1 MDNKTDDTPTSKI
14 EIKNDINKILLE
26 ISNNIL
32 NDFANS
38 NNYENINIKLKD
50 KLISKITNN
59 INIVNKLY
67 DYYIFNYN
75 EEKMTSIYNHL
86 KIFSTIQNTN
96 AQSNIS
102 YYKTLKI
109 TLGHLIYDI
118 YRDSNYHIIMTN
130 VPTRAVPIANNKI
143 NDIDNMELI
152 NSENIQDTLE
162 HFNGLDTIYSVFQV
176 TSSTYL
182 VKFKLYSD
190 AEKICS
196 ILNKMQMGGNIIKVE
211 LLEHNP
217 NLLPNKE
224 SVILHVEEKEEK
236 EEKEEQEEPI
246 QEIVESIPS
255 VSSVPSVSVSDIEDI
270 DIGNDNEYQI
280 ENIKDI
286 EIENIKIAEI
296 EANTNIITSNDTK
309 NTDTNSTSATS
320 ATSATSSSTGNLLV
334 VDLAYGL
341 YNKVT
346 SGFGLFNY
354 FRRG

>member
-1 MDNKTDDTPTSKI
+1 MDNKTDNKTTSKI

-38 NNYENINIKLKD
+38 NNYENIKLKD

-224 SVILHVEEKEEK
+224 SVILHVEEKEQ
-236 EEKEEQEEPI
+236 QEEPI
-246 QEIVESIPS
+246 QEIVESVS
-255 VSSVPSVSVSDIEDI
+255 SVSSVSNVSSVPSVSVSDIEDI
-270 DIGNDNEYQI
+270 DIGNDNEYKI

-296 EANTNIITSNDTK
+296 EANNTCNTSNTSSSDNK
-309 NTDTNSTSATS
+309 NTDVSNT
-320 ATSATSSSTGNLLV
+320 TGNLLV

>member
-1 MDNKTDDTPTSKI
+1 MGNKTDNTTTGKI

-38 NNYENINIKLKD
+38 NNYENIKLKD

-59 INIVNKLY
+59 INIINKLY

-86 KIFSTIQNTN
+86 KIFSTIRNQENTDNTN
-96 AQSNIS
+96 TQSNIS

-130 VPTRAVPIANNKI
+130 VPTRAVLIPNNKI
-143 NDIDNMELI
+143 DDIDNMELI

-182 VKFKLYSD
+182 AKFKLYSD
-190 AEKICS
+190 AEKICN

-224 SVILHVEEKEEK
+224 VKIL
-236 EEKEEQEEPI
+236 
-246 QEIVESIPS
+246 
-255 VSSVPSVSVSDIEDI
+255 
-270 DIGNDNEYQI
+270 
-280 ENIKDI
+280 
-286 EIENIKIAEI
+286 
-296 EANTNIITSNDTK
+296 
-309 NTDTNSTSATS
+309 
-320 ATSATSSSTGNLLV
+320 
-334 VDLAYGL
+334 
-341 YNKVT
+341 
-346 SGFGLFNY
+346 
-354 FRRG
+354 

>member
-1 MDNKTDDTPTSKI
+1 MDNKTTGKI

-32 NDFANS
+32 NEFANS
-38 NNYENINIKLKD
+38 NNYENIKLKD

-59 INIVNKLY
+59 INIINKLY

-86 KIFSTIQNTN
+86 KIFSNIKNENTIENTN

-130 VPTRAVPIANNKI
+130 VPTRAVLIPNNKI
-143 NDIDNMELI
+143 DDIDNMELI

-182 VKFKLYSD
+182 AKFKLYSD

-224 SVILHVEEKEEK
+224 SVTLQV
-236 EEKEEQEEPI
+236 EEKEEQEQPI
-246 QEIVESIPS
+246 QES
-255 VSSVPSVSVSDIEDI
+255 VASVAVSDIEDI
-270 DIGNDNEYQI
+270 DIGNDNEYEYEI

-286 EIENIKIAEI
+286 EIENIKISKI
-296 EANTNIITSNDTK
+296 EENTNVITSDDTK
-309 NTDTNSTSATS
+309 STDTSDTSATS
-320 ATSATSSSTGNLLV
+320 ATSDTSASTGNLLV

-341 YNKVT
+341 YNKIT
-346 SGFGLFNY
+346 SGFGLFSY
-354 FRRG
+354 LRKS